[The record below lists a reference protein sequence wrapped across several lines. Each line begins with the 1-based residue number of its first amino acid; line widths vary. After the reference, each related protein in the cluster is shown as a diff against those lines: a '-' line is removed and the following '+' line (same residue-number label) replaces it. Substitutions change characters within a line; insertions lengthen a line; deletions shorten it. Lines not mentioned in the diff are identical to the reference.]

1 MNIWTVIL
9 IGLKEISS
17 HKFRSFLTMLGII
30 LGVASLVGMSAL
42 VQGMENG
49 MREAMEAIG
58 GIEKVSVIQQDLP
71 PSQSHLSDQVVGITM
86 DDVEALK
93 QNATLTKLITPEMNL
108 GRGSV
113 VTRGN
118 NMMRPFIISG
128 TWPNA
133 LEMNSHVIEH
143 GRMFNEIDDDLA
155 RNVCVIGTEVRDEL
169 FGERDASGKE
179 IIPLG
184 EQININGELFT
195 IIGMFQRYESEK
207 QKKQLLFILPDMAYT
222 IKIDLKSQ
230 TPVYKQLI
238 SNVETAIHDGEYR
251 YGDLL
256 PSMNE
261 LSLQLGISKE
271 TVKKAY
277 SLMRDKGIISATQ
290 GKGFYVSSENS
301 GQKPKILVLFDK
313 LSTYKQVLFS
323 SFSSTIGTQGEI
335 TIRLHNQQVELLE
348 YYIDENLDLFD
359 YYVIT
364 PHFPLDEPTQ
374 RRAVKAL
381 TRIPNRKLILLDRY
395 IESLPG
401 NYGVAYQDFT
411 NDVYD
416 GLMQASKKLQKQN
429 KLNII
434 TEASSLY
441 YSFIREGA
449 ERFCADHG
457 IPCEFH
463 QTVTPEIVR
472 PQEVYL
478 ILNGQLDTE
487 LIDLA
492 RAAKEKKL
500 KAGRDIGFISYNES
514 PINEIV
520 LNGLTTI
527 STDFRQMGAVAARMI
542 LDKQLRK
549 VKCDFRMTR
558 RSTF

>member
-1 MNIWTVIL
+1 
-9 IGLKEISS
+9 
-17 HKFRSFLTMLGII
+17 
-30 LGVASLVGMSAL
+30 
-42 VQGMENG
+42 
-49 MREAMEAIG
+49 
-58 GIEKVSVIQQDLP
+58 
-71 PSQSHLSDQVVGITM
+71 
-86 DDVEALK
+86 
-93 QNATLTKLITPEMNL
+93 
-108 GRGSV
+108 
-113 VTRGN
+113 
-118 NMMRPFIISG
+118 
-128 TWPNA
+128 
-133 LEMNSHVIEH
+133 
-143 GRMFNEIDDDLA
+143 
-155 RNVCVIGTEVRDEL
+155 
-169 FGERDASGKE
+169 
-179 IIPLG
+179 
-184 EQININGELFT
+184 
-195 IIGMFQRYESEK
+195 
-207 QKKQLLFILPDMAYT
+207 MAYT

-238 SNVETAIHDGEYR
+238 NSVETAIHNGEYR

-277 SLMRDKGIISATQ
+277 SLMRDRGVISATQ

-301 GQKPKILVLFDK
+301 GQNPKILVLFDK

-323 SFSSTIGTQGEI
+323 SFSSTIGTRGEI
-335 TIRLHNQQVELLE
+335 TIRLHNQQIDLLE
-348 YYIDENLDLFD
+348 YYIDENLDQFD
-359 YYVIT
+359 YYVVT
-364 PHFPLDEPTQ
+364 PHFPLDESTQ

-381 TRIPNRKLILLDRY
+381 MRIPNRKLILLDRR
-395 IESLPG
+395 SHPG
-401 NYGVAYQDFT
+401 VRLTLALCTAGVCLLGVMSF
-411 NDVYD
+411 VYE
-416 GLMQASKKLQKQN
+416 GLMQALKKLRKQN
-429 KLNII
+429 RLNII

-441 YSFIREGA
+441 YTFIREGA
-449 ERFCADHG
+449 ERFCSDHG
-457 IPCEFH
+457 IPCEFY
-463 QTVTPEIVR
+463 QAVTPDIVR

-527 STDFRQMGAVAARMI
+527 STDFRQMGSVAARMI